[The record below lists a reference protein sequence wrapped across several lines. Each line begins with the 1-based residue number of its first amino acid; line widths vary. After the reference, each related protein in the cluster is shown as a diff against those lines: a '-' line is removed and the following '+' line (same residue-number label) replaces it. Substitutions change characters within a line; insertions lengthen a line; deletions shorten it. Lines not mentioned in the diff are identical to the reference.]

1 MDVPCL
7 IQSSKPRKKIQ
18 WSIISNGVNLISGV
32 LGKKIEPIIYDSK
45 VSPTEGST
53 FSSSPQGASEVPEE
67 QQIDTPIA
75 IHSVINNC
83 ALLSL
88 PSE

>member
-1 MDVPCL
+1 VDVPYF
-7 IQSSKPRKKIQ
+7 IQSSRPFKKIQ
-18 WSIISNGVNLISGV
+18 RGIISNRVNLISGV
-32 LGKKIEPIIYDSK
+32 LGKKIEPVIYDSK

-67 QQIDTPIA
+67 QQIDTPIG